1 MWRFLISKKNLLG
14 AIFIINRKKLPCFLF
29 LSEPLPLQ
37 FPLLLSPLPQDQ
49 LHHTNNF
56 GPNLPFFLWSGSVAL
71 SPPAL
76 FPFSLGGLHLF
87 HLCASVTSSSQY
99 SGAKCRGWK
108 QMTHQFFLH
117 PGTSSPFGYV
127 LSVHYYFTWLIHI
140 SLEPAFVNS
149 VFTASSFQFDPHF
162 LLVDHT
168 CSPFS
173 QALLYLISCPSK
185 TPYLTAAAG
194 LLHPIFSFP
203 SEITDFLSSLLHA
216 RCLPAL
222 PHLSFQLSPSL

>member
-1 MWRFLISKKNLLG
+1 MVGLCCTDTSG
-14 AIFIINRKKLPCFLF
+14 
-29 LSEPLPLQ
+29 S
-37 FPLLLSPLPQDQ
+37 FPLLSRWTPSLSPLCQCDFQQPVQWCQ
-49 LHHTNNF
+49 M
-56 GPNLPFFLWSGSVAL
+56 P
-71 SPPAL
+71 
-76 FPFSLGGLHLF
+76 
-87 HLCASVTSSSQY
+87 
-99 SGAKCRGWK
+99 GWK

-117 PGTSSPFGYV
+117 PETSCPFGYV

-168 CSPFS
+168 FSPFS

-185 TPYLTAAAG
+185 TPYLTAASA

-203 SEITDFLSSLLHA
+203 SEIMDFLSSLLHA